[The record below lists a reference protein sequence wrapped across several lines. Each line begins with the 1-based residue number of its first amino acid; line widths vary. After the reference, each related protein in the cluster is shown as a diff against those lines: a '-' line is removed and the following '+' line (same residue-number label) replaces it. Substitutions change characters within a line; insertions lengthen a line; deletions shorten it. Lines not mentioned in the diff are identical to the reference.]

1 VSDHTEPP
9 APGADTE
16 TPSTDVLRRSLELH
30 ERCPG
35 SPWEPDTGAALIR
48 EILRVRAALA
58 AERERREGVE
68 TELAAARDHGAH
80 DQHGVCDACDAAER
94 ERERAERL
102 EGQLDDYWKRIQTE
116 KGRAERLAAQVKR
129 WEDKEVRRA
138 SCCDANE
145 QRAEA
150 AERDAAVMRAALAPF
165 ARFVF
170 GPRWYGHEMRERDG
184 DAVVCCGYDAEGRT
198 TGVDVKFSDFERA
211 RALASETP

>member
-1 VSDHTEPP
+1 MSDHTEPP

-58 AERERREGVE
+58 AERERRQEAEHALDHEQERVAALANE
-68 TELAAARDHGAH
+68 DVAAAEARAEGAE
-80 DQHGVCDACDAAER
+80 A
-94 ERERAERL
+94 RAERL
-102 EGQLDDYWKRIQTE
+102 ERDVEHFRSEYVRTYDNSVE
-116 KGRAERLAAQVKR
+116 LA
-129 WEDKEVRRA
+129 
-138 SCCDANE
+138 